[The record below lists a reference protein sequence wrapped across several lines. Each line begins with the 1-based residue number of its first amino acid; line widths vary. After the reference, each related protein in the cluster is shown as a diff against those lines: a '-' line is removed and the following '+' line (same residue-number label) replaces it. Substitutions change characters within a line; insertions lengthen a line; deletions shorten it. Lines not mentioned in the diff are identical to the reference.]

1 MSITAQNATHISVL
15 LQEVIRALMS
25 EENKSLENPWFLDGT
40 LGLAGHSKTLLTEF
54 QKLGIKANLCGLDRD
69 PDALARANENL
80 ESFQGQCHLFESDY
94 ASYQD
99 ILPQINSPLF
109 NGVLLDLG
117 VSSLQLD
124 VAERGFSY
132 HKEGPLNMRM
142 DKGYLPCREAKPHS
156 ETAYS
161 FVNKADFDTLKHV
174 IEKLGEDPQA
184 GRIAR
189 AIVDK
194 RREKPIENTKELA
207 DIVYYAYPAKW
218 RATARNHPAT
228 RTFQAIRMYVNDE
241 LGQLERFLDSI
252 LSHVAPNGI
261 VAIITFHSLED
272 RMVKQKFK
280 EWATDCICPPHI
292 PVCVCNHQKTA
303 EILTKKPIL
312 PGKEECLANPRAASA
327 KLRVARKLGT
337 ASKGQAQ

>member
-1 MSITAQNATHISVL
+1 MTITARNAKHVSVL
-15 LQEVIRALMS
+15 LQEVIQALMS
-25 EENKSLENPWFLDGT
+25 RENKACQNPWFLDGT
-40 LGLAGHSKTLLTEF
+40 LGLAGHSKTLLEEF
-54 QKLGIKANLCGLDRD
+54 SKLGIKANLCGLDRD
-69 PDALARANENL
+69 PDALARAGEKL
-80 ESFQGQCHLFESDY
+80 KEYEEQCRLFESDY
-94 ASYQD
+94 AD
-99 ILPQINSPLF
+99 FETVLPAINSPLF

-142 DKGYLPCREAKPHS
+142 DKGYLQKKEAKPYS
-156 ETAYS
+156 ETAHS
-161 FVNKADFDTLKHV
+161 FVNKADFATMKHI

-194 RREKPIENTKELA
+194 RQEKPIETTKELA
-207 DIVYYAYPAKW
+207 DIIYHAYPAKW

-241 LGQLERFLDSI
+241 LGQLSRFLDTI
-252 LSHVAPNGI
+252 INHVAPHGVI
-261 VAIITFHSLED
+261 AIITFHSLED
-272 RMVKQKFK
+272 RIVKQKFK
-280 EWATDCICPPHI
+280 EWASDCICPPHI
-292 PVCVCNHQKTA
+292 PVCVCKHEKQA

-312 PGKEECLANPRAASA
+312 PTKEECLANPRASSA
-327 KLRVARKLGT
+327 KLRI
-337 ASKGQAQ
+337 AQKIG